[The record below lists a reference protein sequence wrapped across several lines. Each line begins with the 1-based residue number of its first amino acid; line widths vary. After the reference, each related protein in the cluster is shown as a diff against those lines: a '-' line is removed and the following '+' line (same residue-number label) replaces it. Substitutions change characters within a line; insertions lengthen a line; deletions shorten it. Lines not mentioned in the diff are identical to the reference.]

1 MSKNIEF
8 IKTLD
13 SYPDL
18 YTPCPASEMLPD
30 WYKKMTPYRSEEN
43 SFNPDIKMST
53 IKKCM
58 PVFDSISSGYLIKL
72 HSDISVIST
81 KDGYL
86 YKTSNPKT
94 EEVLQ
99 FHSKLQADSYPKDL
113 SMYAS
118 LPKIVNHW
126 GIKTPKGYSC
136 LIVPPSHHD
145 NIINILPAIVDTDR
159 YNSPANLPFLINGV
173 GFSGIIKAG
182 TPIAQIIPFKRESW
196 KFNLIEDFNLK
207 RVVDSKIMSVF
218 YNAYKNMFWTKKDF
232 K

>member
-1 MSKNIEF
+1 MSKPIEF

-13 SYPDL
+13 TFPDI
-18 YTPCPASEMLPD
+18 YSPCLSSDILPE
-30 WYKKMTPYRSEEN
+30 WYKKMQSYHTEKDNFRSN
-43 SFNPDIKMST
+43 TKMST

-58 PVFDSISSGYLIKL
+58 PVFDAISSGYLIRL
-72 HSDISVIST
+72 HSDISIVST

-99 FHSKLQADSYPKDL
+99 FHSRLQAETYPKDL
-113 SMYAS
+113 SMYVS

-136 LIVPPSHHD
+136 LIIPPSHHE
-145 NIINILPAIVDTDR
+145 NIISVLTAVVDTDT
-159 YNSPANLPFLINGV
+159 YNSPIHLPFLINV
-173 GFSGIIKAG
+173 DNFSGIIKAG
-182 TPIAQIIPFKRESW
+182 TPIAQVIPFKRDSW
-196 KFNLIEDFNLK
+196 SMSLSENFDLK
-207 RVVDSKIMSVF
+207 RMFDSRIMSVF
-218 YNAYKNMFWTKKDF
+218 YNAYKSMFWQKKDF